1 MSKNSLRKLAILWG
15 ATKVCSSRW
24 SLRGVTLLLLDLE
37 DDEGCDDG
45 IDISVG
51 LGELAIVIF
60 LLGDVGKTL

>member
-1 MSKNSLRKLAILWG
+1 
-15 ATKVCSSRW
+15 VCSSRW

-37 DDEGCDDG
+37 DDEDCDGG